1 LRDIEKPS
9 NGGGGENDQDDQTKE
24 SVWRRESDIRSEL
37 ERTREELERAAE
49 HVLEVETKC
58 DDYENRARAAE
69 NRYREAIRSLREI
82 KETQQLS
89 TEQLEVLKKN
99 PLFDHDLKI
108 DTSRLKRSE
117 TSRLASVYADAPL
130 STISTSSNGSSK
142 SETAK
147 KTENLYDSPSPPSTT
162 TSITREALVSRI
174 LEGNLLVVSPLNKA
188 N

>member
-9 NGGGGENDQDDQTKE
+9 NGSSENDQDDQTKE

-49 HVLEVETKC
+49 HVLEIETKC

-99 PLFDHDLKI
+99 PRFEHDLKI
-108 DTSRLKRSE
+108 DTSRLKRPE
-117 TSRLASVYADAPL
+117 TSRLATMYADAPL
-130 STISTSSNGSSK
+130 STVSTGSNGSSN
-142 SETAK
+142 ETPKA
-147 KTENLYDSPSPPSTT
+147 LYDSPSPPPTS

-174 LEGNLLVVSPLNKA
+174 LEGNSYSYIGA
-188 N
+188 IRA